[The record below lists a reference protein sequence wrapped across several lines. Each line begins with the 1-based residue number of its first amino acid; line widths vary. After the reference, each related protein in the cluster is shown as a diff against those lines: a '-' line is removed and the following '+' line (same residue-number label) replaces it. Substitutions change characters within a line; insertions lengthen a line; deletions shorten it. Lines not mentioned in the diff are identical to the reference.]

1 VADDSARR
9 LLSALRRLT
18 GAFTAMGYRFGELH
32 GLSRSDVAA
41 LIVITEA
48 SEQGTS
54 IGTVELARRIG
65 ITAPSATVL
74 VDRLID
80 AGLLARQRDLSDGRR
95 VVLTL
100 TAAARAAG
108 RDHFGTLNDMLLQM
122 LDAHSPD
129 DLRTAAAV
137 VDQAADLAIAK
148 ANEAGDSTTTDR
160 SRPSS
165 HRGPDAGDGS
175 ST

>member
-1 VADDSARR
+1 VADDDARR
-9 LLSALRRLT
+9 LLNALRRLT
-18 GAFTAMGYRFGELH
+18 GAFTEMGYRFGELH

-41 LIVITEA
+41 LIVVAEA
-48 SEQGTS
+48 AEQGAS
-54 IGTVELARRIG
+54 IGTVELARRID

-74 VDRLID
+74 VDRLIA

-108 RDHFGTLNDMLLQM
+108 RDHFGTLNDALLQM
-122 LDAHSPD
+122 LNTHSPD

-137 VDQAADLAIAK
+137 IDQATDLAIAK
-148 ANEAGDSTTTDR
+148 ANQTTASTTTDR
-160 SRPSS
+160 PRPQS
-165 HRGPDAGDGS
+165 
-175 ST
+175 